1 MYPKLIQELIEDF
14 THFPGIGPRQA
25 ARFVFYLLKED
36 KMRVQNLAEK
46 IKRLHEEIGFCK
58 QCFASVT
65 LGEGKLQMLCRSCA
79 DAKRDSRVI
88 MVVEKEADLQNIEK
102 THSFNGMYHV
112 LNGVISPLDSSG
124 PAKLHIKELLMRVK
138 NLLAEKKQVEM
149 ILATNP
155 TTEGDTTALY
165 LERTFSPLKIK
176 ITRLGRGLTTGS
188 ELEYSDPETIKNAF
202 INRR

>member
-1 MYPKLIQELIEDF
+1 MYPKLIQELMDDF
-14 THFPGIGPRQA
+14 IHFPGIGPKQA

-36 KMRVQNLAEK
+36 KTRVQNLAEK

-58 QCFASVT
+58 QCFATVA
-65 LGEGKLQMLCRSCA
+65 LGENKSGGLCRYCA
-79 DAKRDSRVI
+79 DPKRDSRII

-102 THSFNGMYHV
+102 THSFNGLYHV
-112 LNGVISPLDSSG
+112 LNGTISPLDSSG
-124 PAKLHIKELLMRVK
+124 PEKLHIKELLARVK
-138 NLLAEKKQVEM
+138 KMIADKKPVEM
-149 ILATNP
+149 ILGTNP
-155 TTEGDTTALY
+155 TAEGDTTALY

-202 INRR
+202 VNRK